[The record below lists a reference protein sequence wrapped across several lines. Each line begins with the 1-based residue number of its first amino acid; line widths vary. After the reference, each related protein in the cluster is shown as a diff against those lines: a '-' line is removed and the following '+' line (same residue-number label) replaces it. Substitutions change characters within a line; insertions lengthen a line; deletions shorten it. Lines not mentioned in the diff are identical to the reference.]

1 MPATLP
7 DLLADAP
14 ANERSL
20 LELRAEWPSLPEAHE
35 RVAARLRVFVLNCDP
50 LGPGASSEARATAT
64 GDGDSFELVL
74 YVPLEAAR
82 DAELLG
88 DVCRSVLEVGVG
100 QELLLSS
107 GAYAQ
112 LAHAGKAPG
121 LLSATGTLSALGQPA
136 FAAAGKGWEPIGL
149 GAIQD
154 LVQAQLGP
162 VDLDRSRVA
171 LEPAAEPAAGCP
183 ACAGRRFGFP
193 AELADAQREMCAP
206 HADRAAAIVTERLER
221 ARASNPD
228 GWRAIGE
235 ASAALDEPTY
245 GLPLALLSRLEQ
257 AIHRVPG
264 ETATDELLHGDAAA
278 ALELAEQLRN
288 RSADFEEWIDAWM
301 AHDWMSELAWDL
313 ARRGLVDDA
322 VRVAD
327 AFAELD
333 PQHCSMYAG
342 DAAVI
347 LAEAGRADD
356 ARARAEANVRAFP
369 RDVWARVH
377 AGDVHRELDD
387 HEQAEREYRRAGALA
402 EGVGDGHDAAAV
414 AQRLADLLSAV
425 PGRER
430 DAAEAAR
437 AEQRARAA
445 HFGQRIAPTTGRN
458 DPCPCGSGRKFKK
471 CCGA

>member
-1 MPATLP
+1 VPATLP

-20 LELRAEWPSLPEAHE
+20 LELLAQWPSLPEAHE
-35 RVAARLRVFVLNCDP
+35 RVAARLRVFVLNWDP
-50 LGPGASSEARATAT
+50 LSRWAPSEARATAT

-74 YVPLEAAR
+74 YVPLETAR
-82 DAELLG
+82 DTELLG
-88 DVCRSVLEVGVG
+88 DLCRSVLEVGVE
-100 QELLLSS
+100 QELLLRS

-112 LAHAGKAPG
+112 LAAAGKAPE
-121 LLSATGTLSALGQPA
+121 LLSARGALSVLGQPA
-136 FAAAGKGWEPIGL
+136 FAASGAGWEPIGL

-162 VDLDRSRVA
+162 VDLDRSRVK
-171 LEPAAEPAAGCP
+171 LEPVDEPAPGCP

-193 AELADAQREMCAP
+193 AELAEAQPAMCAP
-206 HADRAAAIVTERLER
+206 HFDGAAAIVAERLER
-221 ARASNPD
+221 ARASNPE
-228 GWRAIGE
+228 GWRAI
-235 ASAALDEPTY
+235 ADAAAALDEPTY
-245 GLPLALLSRLEQ
+245 GLPLALLSRLER
-257 AIHRVPG
+257 AIRRIPD
-264 ETATDELLHGDAAA
+264 ETATDEQLRGDAAA
-278 ALELAEQLRN
+278 ALELAEQLRD
-288 RSADFEEWIDAWM
+288 RPADFDEWIDAWM
-301 AHDWMSELAWDL
+301 AHDWMSELALDL

-333 PQHCSMYAG
+333 PQHRSMYAG

-347 LAEAGRADD
+347 LAEAGRGHD

-369 RDVWARVH
+369 RDVWTCVH
-377 AGDVHRELDD
+377 AGDVHRELGD
-387 HEQAEREYRRAGALA
+387 HERAEREYRRAGALA
-402 EGVGDGHDAAAV
+402 EGAGDGHDAAVV
-414 AQRLADLLSAV
+414 AERLADLLSGI

-437 AEQRARAA
+437 AGRRARAA
-445 HFGQRIAPTTGRN
+445 DFGQRIAPTTGRN